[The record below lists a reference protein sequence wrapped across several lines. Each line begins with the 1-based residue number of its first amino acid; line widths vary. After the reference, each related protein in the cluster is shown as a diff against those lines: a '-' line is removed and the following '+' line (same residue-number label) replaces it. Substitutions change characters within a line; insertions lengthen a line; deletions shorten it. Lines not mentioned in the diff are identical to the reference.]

1 MSRHAR
7 SLLEALADDEFGST
21 VVGPGNRKVGVS
33 LVGRLGQPQV
43 GIEATGLV
51 GRVLGAVALGAVA
64 GPVAALLPLIEQ
76 GSTNAVDPCTVAA
89 APAQAAAKPEAPV
102 RKKP

>member
-1 MSRHAR
+1 MHFPDPALGKTAPYRRPPRGRVGAR
-7 SLLEALADDEFGST
+7 
-21 VVGPGNRKVGVS
+21 
-33 LVGRLGQPQV
+33 RLGQPQV

-102 RKKP
+102 RQKP